1 MTAQTDTDNLNKP
14 TLFRAD
20 SRRRYRALLDTAA
33 DLFIEVGFEAA
44 SLNELVARAGGSKS
58 SIYTY
63 FRDKEGLFI
72 AVVDDLVD
80 DLLMPLNRPLSPDL
94 PFTEN
99 LLQLAEHTLEVLTS
113 KKGMGLSRIV
123 VTESTRLPAIGQH
136 FFNHGPGQA
145 IRQLAEHLDR
155 LTSAK
160 QIQCEDPELA
170 AEAFWGML
178 LHKPMLEGYCAIAK
192 PMSKKK
198 RSHYVT
204 RIVETFV
211 ARFC

>member
-1 MTAQTDTDNLNKP
+1 MNKP
-14 TLFRAD
+14 DLIRSD
-20 SRRRYRALLDTAA
+20 SRRRYRTLLDTAA
-33 DLFIEVGFEAA
+33 DLFIELGFEAA

-63 FRDKEGLFI
+63 FRDKEGLFV
-72 AVVDDLVD
+72 AVVDDMVD
-80 DLLMPLNRPLSPDL
+80 EVLIPLRRPLPEDV
-94 PFTEN
+94 PFAEN
-99 LLQLAEHTLEVLTS
+99 LQRLADHTLDVLTS

-123 VTESTRLPAIGQH
+123 VTESTRHPAIGRH
-136 FFNHGPGQA
+136 FFDHGPGHA
-145 IRQLAEHLDR
+145 IRQLADHLER
-155 LTSAK
+155 LTGTK
-160 QIQCEDPELA
+160 QIACDDPELA

-198 RSHYVT
+198 RADYVA

-211 ARFC
+211 TRFC